1 MKIEKINGIFIEDGH
16 QMKKLFLKSQSYQKA
31 ISSMIIVCSDVMIFN
46 RKERSVYLAKRRVKP
61 MQGWWEIGGRRFA
74 GETTI
79 EAAVRNFTRETG
91 LKIKP
96 SRLKFVTQI
105 EHIWK
110 DRKEKPEKI
119 GKHDIGFIF
128 SINLNKKEINFV
140 SQHLD
145 PKEYTGKLEKFDKKR
160 LIKEKVHPTMLEVYK
175 KIFG

>member
-1 MKIEKINGIFIEDGH
+1 MKISKIKGIYVEDGH
-16 QMKKLFLKSQSYQKA
+16 QVKKIFLNSQTYQKA

-46 RKERSVYLAKRRVKP
+46 RQEKAIYLAKRHVKP
-61 MQGWWEIGGRRFA
+61 MTGWWEIGGRRFA
-74 GETTI
+74 GETAL

-91 LKIKP
+91 LKINP
-96 SRLKFVTQI
+96 ARIKFITTI

-128 SINLNKKEINFV
+128 AANLNKKEIEYV
-140 SQHLD
+140 SKHLD

-160 LIKEKVHPTMLEVYK
+160 LIKEKIHPTMIEIYG
-175 KIFG
+175 KIFK